1 MRHSW
6 VLICLILSAVLPAQ
20 ENDLR
25 RWVLVTAPE
34 NVSVVD
40 HQLGEIEVL
49 EDGHPLNQARPF
61 IQQQMPVRI
70 GLVFDESGFS
80 RFFASRDVWMDRV
93 LSWAGEIVQRH
104 KGDIFLVGFNDQ
116 VVTSTQITGDT
127 SQLHLALSQMRSL
140 GRSAL
145 RDAILHSSEKFN
157 AVRPEPQPMA
167 RLLVIVGDGHDSA
180 SYAKE
185 RDVIESSERNG
196 VRIYAIG
203 WPPAAGTSG
212 GGKKLLEYLTVNT
225 GGQAFFPS
233 DQNDLDRALAAIERA
248 ITNSFLLGFIPESRD
263 GKPHRLTVK
272 LPKAEPIDFRYIS
285 VSNSPPAP

>member
-1 MRHSW
+1 MRNSG
-6 VLICLILSAVLPAQ
+6 VLIYLVLSAVLHAQ

-25 RWVLVTAPE
+25 RWVFVTAPD
-34 NVSVVD
+34 NVPVAD
-40 HQLGEIEVL
+40 LPLGEIEVL
-49 EDGHPLNQARPF
+49 EDGHPLNQARPS
-61 IQQQMPVRI
+61 IQQVRI

-80 RFFASRDVWMDRV
+80 RFFPSRGACMDH
-93 LSWAGEIVQRH
+93 LLNWAGETVQRH
-104 KGDIFLVGFNDQ
+104 KGDIFLVGFSDE
-116 VVTSTQITGDT
+116 VVTSTQMTGDT
-127 SQLHLALSQMRSL
+127 SQLRLALNQMRSL

-145 RDAILHSSEKFN
+145 RDAILHSSEKFK

-185 RDVIESSERNG
+185 RDVIESTQRNG

-203 WPPAAGTSG
+203 WPPVAGTSG
-212 GGKKLLEYLTVNT
+212 GGKNLLESLAVNT

-233 DQNDLDRALAAIERA
+233 DQNDVDRALAAIERA
-248 ITNSFLLGFIPESRD
+248 ITNSFLIGFIPVSHD

-272 LPKAEPIDFRYIS
+272 LPKADRIDFRYIS
-285 VSNSPPAP
+285 VFNSPSAP

>member
-1 MRHSW
+1 MRHSG
-6 VLICLILSAVLPAQ
+6 VLISLVLCAVLCAQ
-20 ENDLR
+20 ESDQR
-25 RWVLVTAPE
+25 RWVFVTTPE
-34 NVSVVD
+34 NVSDAD
-40 HQLGEIEVL
+40 HQLGEIEIL
-49 EDGHPLNQARPF
+49 QDGHPLKQARPL
-61 IQQQMPVRI
+61 IQQHMPVRI

-80 RFFASRDVWMDRV
+80 RLFPSRDLWMDRV
-93 LSWAGEIVQRH
+93 LNWAGDTVQRH

-116 VVTSTQITGDT
+116 VVTSTQITGDI
-127 SQLHLALSQMRSL
+127 SQLHLALGQMRSL

-145 RDAILHSSEKFN
+145 RDAILHGSEKFN
-157 AVRPEPQPMA
+157 AVRPETQPMA
-167 RLLVIVGDGHDSA
+167 RLLVIVGDGHDRA

-185 RDVIESSERNG
+185 RDVLESSQRNG

-203 WPPAAGTSG
+203 WPPAAGTPG
-212 GGKKLLEYLTVNT
+212 GGKKLLEYLAVNT

-233 DQNDLDRALAAIERA
+233 DQNDLDRVLAAIDRA

>member
-1 MRHSW
+1 MRHSV
-6 VLICLILSAVLPAQ
+6 VLICLILSAVLHAQ

-34 NVSVVD
+34 NVLVAD
-40 HQLGEIEVL
+40 LPLGEIEVL
-49 EDGHPLNQARPF
+49 QDGHPSTKRDQS

-80 RFFASRDVWMDRV
+80 RFFPSRDVWMDHV
-93 LSWAGEIVQRH
+93 LSWAGETVQRH

-127 SQLHLALSQMRSL
+127 PQLHLALSQMRSL

-157 AVRPEPQPMA
+157 AVRPELQPMA
-167 RLLVIVGDGHDSA
+167 RLLVVVGDGHDSA

-185 RDVIESSERNG
+185 RDVIESAQRNG
-196 VRIYAIG
+196 VRIYAIA

-212 GGKKLLEYLTVNT
+212 GGKDLLKNLADNT
-225 GGQAFFPS
+225 AGQAFFPS
-233 DQNDLDRALAAIERA
+233 DQNDVDRALVAIERA
-248 ITNSFLLGFIPESRD
+248 ITNSFLIGFIPESHD

-272 LPKAEPIDFRYIS
+272 LPKAERIDFRYMS
-285 VSNSPPAP
+285 VFNSPSAP